1 MKLLKPS
8 WVHHDGKKTIHSF
21 ICNRQCCIKSK
32 YSIVILEKPIFSVD
46 VHHECGKFATGGQG
60 NDSGRVVIWN
70 LMPVLSEKAE
80 LDDSIPKIL
89 CRMDNHLACVNCV
102 RWSQSGLMLASGSD
116 DKLVMIWRQSK
127 VRMPKTRLNVYFK
140 IILFMFHYDFIIGHK

>member
-1 MKLLKPS
+1 M
-8 WVHHDGKKTIHSF
+8 
-21 ICNRQCCIKSK
+21 
-32 YSIVILEKPIFSVD
+32 D

-80 LDDSIPKIL
+80 LDDNVPKIL
-89 CRMDNHLACVNCV
+89 CRMDSHLACVNCV

-116 DKLVMIWRQSK
+116 DKLVMIWRQFK
-127 VRMPKTRLNVYFK
+127 VSMLKKKKY
-140 IILFMFHYDFIIGHK
+140 

>member
-1 MKLLKPS
+1 M
-8 WVHHDGKKTIHSF
+8 
-21 ICNRQCCIKSK
+21 
-32 YSIVILEKPIFSVD
+32 D

-60 NDSGRVVIWN
+60 SDSGLVVIWN
-70 LMPVLSEKAE
+70 LKPVLSEKAE
-80 LDDSIPKIL
+80 LDASVPKVL

-127 VRMPKTRLNVYFK
+127 VRRRNPGEEFWRQLNLYCFVVCRVAVSSSTVAAFAK
-140 IILFMFHYDFIIGHK
+140 IPSPGNVPTHCEDIQAMS